1 MTNDDRL
8 YRLEAKVDYLFRH
21 LGIDPDV
28 ALMEPGFGLPSSD
41 DDFSSLPQDGFSS
54 SQDGFSSS
62 QGGFSSSTQGGFS
75 PSLQDRLPSS
85 FHDALN
91 RGKLIEAIKIYRSAT
106 GVGLKEA
113 KDAVDA
119 MARNRR

>member
-54 SQDGFSSS
+54 SQ
-62 QGGFSSSTQGGFS
+62 GGFSSSPQGGFS